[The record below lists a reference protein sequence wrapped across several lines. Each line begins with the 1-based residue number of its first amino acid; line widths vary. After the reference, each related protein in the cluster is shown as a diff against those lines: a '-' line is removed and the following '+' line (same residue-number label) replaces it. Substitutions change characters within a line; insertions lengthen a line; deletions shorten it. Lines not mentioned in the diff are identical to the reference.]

1 MIDKSDYLRGIADIR
16 WSWTLMCVPFHQR
29 ERAPPPPPPPQPP
42 PLQRRLSRALP
53 RWPPPRW
60 WRPPP
65 RTQRRPGP
73 PAPAQERHRLHR
85 RLIIIGCGGGNNAAG
100 ADADGASAVES
111 ESDLDGSGGGGN
123 LPARAGA
130 SRGAALRRT
139 NMSTLS
145 RKTWTSGPLH
155 RSLHR
160 HCRAQ
165 PGAWQWRPPPH
176 AEGRRKRRAP
186 RIDIDNA
193 DSGGKVH
200 QTIVK
205 RPRMSR
211 DGDWLW
217 RRRRL
222 EWGRRAPLVW
232 CAHGAGQR
240 PNLSPDAGPY
250 RRPVRTCQRNSP
262 SPTWRKSPSLH
273 CRSLT
278 VSVGHEHRQ
287 HLASGTWP
295 HAQNI
300 T

>member
-1 MIDKSDYLRGIADIR
+1 MILDAYVRALSSTRTGAAASAASAAADSATSPIKGTAKMTAAKMMAAAAADSEEARAARSRARAASAAPASDHHRMR
-16 WSWTLMCVPFHQR
+16 RRQ
-29 ERAPPPPPPPQPP
+29 
-42 PLQRRLSRALP
+42 QRRRGGCRRCLRCGIGIWSGRLWQ
-53 RWPPPRW
+53 RW
-60 WRPPP
+60 
-65 RTQRRPGP
+65 Q
-73 PAPAQERHRLHR
+73 L
-85 RLIIIGCGGGNNAAG
+85 AG
-100 ADADGASAVES
+100 KGRGV
-111 ESDLDGSGGGGN
+111 
-123 LPARAGA
+123 
-130 SRGAALRRT
+130 RGAALRRT